1 MHRIDT
7 TNAVANLFGAGK
19 NGFGPGNPATN
30 SPATFL
36 DNDFCNALQ
45 EELASIPEAA
55 GIALNKAQRNQV
67 LTAILA
73 LIDNY
78 GFGRGQTVQN
88 MLSSRVTTTT
98 YYNTTSRPILVSV
111 SLTSISN
118 AQAVASV
125 GAVLVYGSD
134 AGVSGRP
141 ASITFVVPPGVSYSV
156 SATGFASIQSWVELR

>member
-19 NGFGPGNPATN
+19 DGFGPGNPATDT
-30 SPATFL
+30 PATFL
-36 DNDFCNALQ
+36 DNAFCNALQ
-45 EELASIPEAA
+45 EELAAIPEAA
-55 GIALNKAQRNQV
+55 GIVLDKLQRNQV

-73 LIDNY
+73 LIDKY

-88 MLSSRVTTTT
+88 VLSSRGAVTT
-98 YYNTTSRPILVSV
+98 YYNTTNRPILVAV
-111 SLTSISN
+111 SLISIAN

-125 GAVLVYGSD
+125 GSVAIYGSD

-141 ASITFVVPPGVSYSV
+141 ASITFVVPPGTSYSV